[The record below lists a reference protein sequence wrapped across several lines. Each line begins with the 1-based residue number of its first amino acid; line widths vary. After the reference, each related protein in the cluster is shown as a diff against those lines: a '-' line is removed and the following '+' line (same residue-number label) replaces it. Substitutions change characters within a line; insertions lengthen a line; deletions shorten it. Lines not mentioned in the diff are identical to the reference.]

1 MNVLIFG
8 PPGGGKTWLAG
19 TLADI
24 GLSAFLF
31 DLDGGTASIA
41 SKCRA
46 FKLSDLE
53 TLEPEPGKI
62 HTYRCKTWDDI
73 DVVRKRKKLLAK
85 YNWIIL
91 DNATEMGNQAIDSS
105 MAKHPDAKRWDEDV
119 PFRGDYQIGQ
129 AYIRKLVRP
138 LCDQCQNVL
147 MICHEAEKESDEGK
161 TIEIRPKV
169 LGKNW
174 RDMTGIFD
182 HIGHLSKS
190 NGVRQLNFVEV
201 GVIKGPK
208 FRNEFQALEKPIKE
222 PTFKKLFERLETTGE
237 NNGN

>member
-1 MNVLIFG
+1 
-8 PPGGGKTWLAG
+8 
-19 TLADI
+19 
-24 GLSAFLF
+24 
-31 DLDGGTASIA
+31 
-41 SKCRA
+41 
-46 FKLSDLE
+46 
-53 TLEPEPGKI
+53 
-62 HTYRCKTWDDI
+62 
-73 DVVRKRKKLLAK
+73 
-85 YNWIIL
+85 
-91 DNATEMGNQAIDSS
+91 
-105 MAKHPDAKRWDEDV
+105 
-119 PFRGDYQIGQ
+119 
-129 AYIRKLVRP
+129 
-138 LCDQCQNVL
+138 